1 MKTPPHNACNRGFSL
16 LELMAVIAV
25 VGVLITLAMPVLSK
39 SRDRGHIARSLA
51 THRQINLL
59 VVAHCNDHADR
70 FPFPYIRRTGP
81 LAYPVYEASGT
92 PAPGFEPAGMGLQ
105 ARIWASLFRER
116 HPEITR
122 TVYQGRWTDL
132 VGRDVPNGLVG
143 GSFVAT
149 STMFADPEFFALDPG
164 RARERH
170 LRPTRTTQLVYP
182 SGKML
187 FEDMDSWQR
196 LTEGLE
202 TVRSATVSFA
212 DGSAAAMSLDEMT
225 GDWVARSMAWQSAPG
240 HTTLNGL
247 AGRDR

>member
-1 MKTPPHNACNRGFSL
+1 
-16 LELMAVIAV
+16 MAVIAV
-25 VGVLITLAMPVLSK
+25 VGVLITLAMPMLTK

-59 VVAHCNDHADR
+59 VVAHCNDNAER
-70 FPFPYIRRTGP
+70 YPFPYVRRTGSM
-81 LAYPVYEASGT
+81 AYPDYEASGT
-92 PAPGFEPAGMGLQ
+92 LGPGFERPRMALQ
-105 ARIWASLFRER
+105 ARIWASLFRDR
-116 HPEITR
+116 HPEIIR

-132 VGRDVPNGLVG
+132 VGRDVPNGLIG

-149 STMFADPEFFALDPG
+149 STMFADPEFFALDPD

-170 LRPTRTTQLVYP
+170 LRPTKTTQLVFP

-187 FEDMDSWQR
+187 FEDLDSWQR

-202 TVRSATVSFA
+202 TIRTATLSFA
-212 DGSAAAMSLDEMT
+212 DGSAATMSLEEMT